1 MCTSKSS
8 SKLIQK
14 KKSDEIWKQPVKMRF
29 LFSFI
34 IEEKNN
40 KKVKVVKVGEK
51 NKIEEGNLENGD
63 K

>member
-1 MCTSKSS
+1 
-8 SKLIQK
+8 
-14 KKSDEIWKQPVKMRF
+14 MRF